1 MLHPL
6 RREKSAFGCD
16 EIFADAFRLLMTENG
31 WRMPSTHDEALVL
44 YCRLVATCSHR
55 IRGE

>member
-6 RREKSAFGCD
+6 TREKNPFGCD

-31 WRMPSTHDEALVL
+31 WRMPSTHDEAFVL
-44 YCRLVATCSHR
+44 YCDLVATCLDR